1 MNLKGHSDI
10 ISKLGGGKKLTIRLK
25 NLTEENINEKTV
37 YSWVQ
42 QGIPDKWKVAVARC
56 LLEDNIEIDKYK
68 EFLPPGISIDNLTA
82 ANNSIKIR
90 ILIYFYNIFN
100 TKSLISQ
107 ISLHFA

>member
-1 MNLKGHSDI
+1 MSVNGHADI

-56 LLEDNIEIDKYK
+56 LLEDNIEVDKYK
-68 EFLPPGISIDNLTA
+68 DLLLIFSYLLFHISKVCHQDLRPSAVEFYSHTVKA
-82 ANNSIKIR
+82 
-90 ILIYFYNIFN
+90 FYMG
-100 TKSLISQ
+100 
-107 ISLHFA
+107 